1 MSHTRALVTIDETR
15 AGRRRGPGQKPRS
28 TNPTQSSKLITYG
41 SWWWTL
47 PALVGVFAI
56 HYVATI
62 LGGVYAFTDFEG
74 LGDFN
79 WVGIANFQRILIDPQ
94 VMSSI
99 GNTFFIGI
107 SYLVL
112 TNLAG
117 LGLAL
122 ALNRTLKSRY
132 ILRTLLF
139 LPVVLSS
146 LAVSYIFRFI
156 FDEAGP
162 LNQVLHAFGVTGG
175 TTVWLAD
182 PKTAIGTIITVLVW
196 QQTGVPMVIY
206 LAGLAVV
213 PPELDEAAAID
224 GAGTF
229 SRFRNI
235 TLPLLQPAIA
245 ISTTLALIQGLRVFD
260 QVIAMTNGGPFGA
273 TETLSTVIYKKTFTF
288 SSFGYGASIS
298 LVFTIV
304 IIAAALIQ
312 MFFTRDR
319 SNRKRST
326 DV

>member
-1 MSHTRALVTIDETR
+1 MSETR
-15 AGRRRGPGQKPRS
+15 AIVTLGEDPARGRKGRPGRKPRS
-28 TNPTQSSKLITYG
+28 VPLQPSSKLITYG

-47 PALVGVFAI
+47 PALTAVFAV
-56 HYVATI
+56 HYVATL
-62 LGGVYAFTDFEG
+62 LGAMYAFTDFSG
-74 LGDFN
+74 LGSFN
-79 WVGIANFQRILIDPQ
+79 WVGWDNFKRIPIDPQ

-107 SYLVL
+107 AYLVL

-156 FDEAGP
+156 FDSAGP
-162 LNQVLHAFGVTGG
+162 LNQVLKAFGWTDG
-175 TTVWLAD
+175 TTLWLAD
-182 PKTAIGTIITVLVW
+182 PRTAIWTIIVVLVW

-213 PPELDEAAAID
+213 PAELDEAAAID
-224 GAGTF
+224 GAGVF
-229 SRFRNI
+229 SRFWNI

-245 ISTTLALIQGLRVFD
+245 ISTTLSLIQGLRVFD

-298 LVFTIV
+298 LVFTLI
-304 IIAAALIQ
+304 IIAAALLQ
-312 MFFTRDR
+312 MFLTRDR
-319 SNRKRST
+319 TAKK
-326 DV
+326 

>member
-1 MSHTRALVTIDETR
+1 MSETR
-15 AGRRRGPGQKPRS
+15 AIVTLQDEPARGRKGGPGRKPRS
-28 TNPTQSSKLITYG
+28 TTLQPSSKLITYG

-47 PALVGVFAI
+47 PALAAVFAV

-62 LGGVYAFTDFEG
+62 LGAMYAFTDFSG
-74 LGDFN
+74 IGSFN
-79 WVGIANFQRILIDPQ
+79 WVGFDNFKRIPIDPQ

-107 SYLVL
+107 MYLVL

-117 LGLAL
+117 LGMAL

-132 ILRTLLF
+132 VLRTLLF

-156 FDEAGP
+156 FDTSGP
-162 LNQVLHAFGVTGG
+162 LNQVLHSLGLGG

-182 PKTAIGTIITVLVW
+182 PKTAIWTIITVLVW

-213 PPELDEAAAID
+213 PAELDEAAAID
-224 GAGTF
+224 GAGVF
-229 SRFRNI
+229 ARFWHI

-245 ISTTLALIQGLRVFD
+245 ISTTLSLIQGLRVFD

-298 LVFTIV
+298 LIFTLI
-304 IIAAALIQ
+304 IIAAAVIQ
-312 MFFTRDR
+312 LFLTRDR
-319 SNRKRST
+319 TAKK
-326 DV
+326 

>member
-1 MSHTRALVTIDETR
+1 MSETR
-15 AGRRRGPGQKPRS
+15 AIVTLSNEPAKGRKGGPGRKPRS
-28 TNPTQSSKLITYG
+28 TALQPSSKLITYG

-47 PALVGVFAI
+47 PALAAVFAV
-56 HYVATI
+56 HYVAT
-62 LGGVYAFTDFEG
+62 LMGAMYAFTDFSG
-74 LGDFN
+74 IGSFN
-79 WVGIANFQRILIDPQ
+79 WIGFDNFKKIPIDPQ

-107 SYLVL
+107 MYLVL

-117 LGLAL
+117 LGMAL
-122 ALNRTLKSRY
+122 ALNRTLKTRY

-156 FDEAGP
+156 FDTAGP
-162 LNQVLHAFGVTGG
+162 LNQVLHSLGLGG

-182 PKTAIGTIITVLVW
+182 PKTAIWTIVTVLVW

-213 PPELDEAAAID
+213 PAELDEAAAID
-224 GAGTF
+224 GAGVFT
-229 SRFRNI
+229 RFWHI

-245 ISTTLALIQGLRVFD
+245 ISTTLSLIQGLRVFD

-288 SSFGYGASIS
+288 SAFGYGASIS
-298 LVFTIV
+298 LIFTLI

-312 MFFTRDR
+312 LFLTRDR
-319 SNRKRST
+319 TAKK
-326 DV
+326 